1 MARILVVDDEAM
13 VRTMLAEVAVGMGHE
28 ALTAATLDEG
38 LRLAATGAPD
48 VVYLDVL
55 LPDGNG
61 LAHVTTF
68 GRLPCAPEIIV
79 VTGFGDADGAET
91 ALRHGVWEYLQKPL
105 RVQDIT
111 LSLSRVLAYRGGRVR
126 RLGAAG
132 TGNGGNGTVSGTAQ
146 TGQAD
151 TGSSSPAI
159 TAPSSAMPSAPLS
172 REGIV
177 GNSPALDAALEL
189 MAEAAASSVN
199 VLVLG
204 ETGTGKELFARA
216 VHRNSARAAGPFVTL
231 DCASLTENLV
241 ESQLFGHVRGAFTGA
256 DRSRDGLLRLAHGGT
271 LFLDEIGDLPLSIQ
285 GAFLRALELRRFR
298 PVGAS
303 REVESD
309 FRLVAAT
316 NKDLHEMVR
325 LDMFRSD
332 LLYRLRG
339 LTITLP
345 PLRERTEDLPEL
357 CAWAVDRFCQ
367 RHDLPPKFPAED
379 FLETVVSYPWPGN
392 VRELVHAVER
402 ACAAARDETTLY
414 ARQLPT
420 EIRVRVARDR
430 MDGHAAGPAGSTVP
444 AGSGGLVGSG
454 GLAGTAAWQ
463 AEQGAATSVAG
474 RPFDAVPAWPRHV
487 NGAGAV
493 PEWPGAPAPTLPK
506 FHGLQDMAG
515 AGNVPGAGNV
525 HGQAAPAPQGFAPD
539 AAPPTLRAHKA
550 DAERA
555 YVARMLAHCRGD
567 IREAARLADV
577 SRGHFYELLKKHELG
592 KTD

>member
-13 VRTMLAEVAVGMGHE
+13 VRTMLREVAVGMGHE

-38 LRLAATGAPD
+38 LRLAASGEPD

-111 LSLSRVLAYRGGRVR
+111 LSLSRVLAYRSGRAR
-126 RLGAAG
+126 RGIG
-132 TGNGGNGTVSGTAQ
+132 GGNGSVSGTPHA
-146 TGQAD
+146 GLA
-151 TGSSSPAI
+151 GSGPG
-159 TAPSSAMPSAPLS
+159 SSAMAAPTIAPPLPQLS

-177 GNSPALDAALEL
+177 GNSPALEAALDL

-303 REVESD
+303 KEVESD

-357 CAWAVDRFCQ
+357 CGWAVDRFCQ

-379 FLETVVSYPWPGN
+379 FLETVERYPWPGN

-420 EIRVRVARDR
+420 EIRVQVARDK
-430 MDGHAAGPAGSTVP
+430 MDGHAAALPHGTGYGGGTRARPAPGP
-444 AGSGGLVGSG
+444 
-454 GLAGTAAWQ
+454 GT
-463 AEQGAATSVAG
+463 
-474 RPFDAVPAWPRHV
+474 RDA
-487 NGAGAV
+487 GAGARGAGLPAGATPAGGAKTV
-493 PEWPGAPAPTLPK
+493 WAAPMRTDAPEAAAATATPPAPGAP
-506 FHGLQDMAG
+506 GG
-515 AGNVPGAGNV
+515 S
-525 HGQAAPAPQGFAPD
+525 GFAIAPFT
-539 AAPPTLRAHKA
+539 AHVPPPTLRAHKA

-555 YVARMLAHCRGD
+555 YVARMLAHCQGD

-577 SRGHFYELLKKHELG
+577 SRGHFYELLKKHGFG
-592 KTD
+592 KAD

>member
-13 VRTMLAEVAVGMGHE
+13 VRTMLREVAVGMGHE

-38 LRLAATGAPD
+38 LRLAATSGPD

-111 LSLSRVLAYRGGRVR
+111 LSLSRVLAYRTGRAR
-126 RLGAAG
+126 RGLGNGHGVPPAAH
-132 TGNGGNGTVSGTAQ
+132 GGNGRDAAAQ
-146 TGQAD
+146 TTPPAAPQP
-151 TGSSSPAI
+151 SP
-159 TAPSSAMPSAPLS
+159 LY

-303 REVESD
+303 KEVESD

-345 PLRERTEDLPEL
+345 PLRERAEDLPGL

-379 FLETVVSYPWPGN
+379 FLETVASYPWPGN

-430 MDGHAAGPAGSTVP
+430 MDGHAASAPPVLPVP
-444 AGSGGLVGSG
+444 SVPPVPPVPPVPLV
-454 GLAGTAAWQ
+454 
-463 AEQGAATSVAG
+463 
-474 RPFDAVPAWPRHV
+474 P
-487 NGAGAV
+487 
-493 PEWPGAPAPTLPK
+493 PAPSSP
-506 FHGLQDMAG
+506 
-515 AGNVPGAGNV
+515 
-525 HGQAAPAPQGFAPD
+525 APD

-555 YVARMLAHCRGD
+555 YVAGMLAHCRGD

-577 SRGHFYELLKKHELG
+577 SRGHFYELLKKHGFG
-592 KTD
+592 KAD

>member
-13 VRTMLAEVAVGMGHE
+13 VRTMLREVAVGMGHE
-28 ALTAATLDEG
+28 ALTAATLEEG
-38 LRLAATGAPD
+38 LRLAVSGEPD

-111 LSLSRVLAYRGGRVR
+111 LSLTRVLAYRGGRSR
-126 RLGAAG
+126 RGA
-132 TGNGGNGTVSGTAQ
+132 NGGNGGAVHGMPDGGDVRATA
-146 TGQAD
+146 ALAAP
-151 TGSSSPAI
+151 PAP
-159 TAPSSAMPSAPLS
+159 ALY

-177 GNSPALDAALEL
+177 GSSPALDAALDL

-256 DRSRDGLLRLAHGGT
+256 DRSREGLLRLAHGGT

-303 REVESD
+303 KEVESD

-339 LTITLP
+339 LTIILP
-345 PLRERTEDLPEL
+345 PLRERTEDAPDL
-357 CAWAVDRFCQ
+357 CRWAADRFCE
-367 RHDLPPKFPAED
+367 RHDLPPKHPAED
-379 FLETVVSYPWPGN
+379 FLETVASYPWPGN

-402 ACAAARDETTLY
+402 ACAAARDEPTLY

-430 MDGHAAGPAGSTVP
+430 MDGH
-444 AGSGGLVGSG
+444 
-454 GLAGTAAWQ
+454 
-463 AEQGAATSVAG
+463 GAATPLRQPGPLPHAPTPMGGDARPPAARAAAG
-474 RPFDAVPAWPRHV
+474 GTVMARSVPAARDAWDAH
-487 NGAGAV
+487 GIT
-493 PEWPGAPAPTLPK
+493 GAPAPSVPP
-506 FHGLQDMAG
+506 G
-515 AGNVPGAGNV
+515 APGVPGAPNP
-525 HGQAAPAPQGFAPD
+525 AASMFTGFAPD
-539 AAPPTLRAHKA
+539 AGPPTLRTHKA
-550 DAERA
+550 EAERA
-555 YVARMLAHCRGD
+555 YVAHMLAHCRGD

-577 SRGHFYELLKKHELG
+577 SRGHFYELLKKHGFG
-592 KTD
+592 KAD